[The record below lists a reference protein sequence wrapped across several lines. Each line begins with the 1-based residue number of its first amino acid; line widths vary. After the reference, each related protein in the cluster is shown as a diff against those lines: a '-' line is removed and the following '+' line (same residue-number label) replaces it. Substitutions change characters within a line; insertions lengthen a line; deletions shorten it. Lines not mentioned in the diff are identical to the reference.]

1 MIINPIIP
9 VWVMLLLIPI
19 LIMCLSNNKIKR
31 IRQIIIIVLIFLI
44 NIRIMIRT
52 DDAEVLTNDLD
63 VLFVVDTT
71 ISMIAEDYNG
81 NNTRLS
87 AVKDD
92 MKYIIEELEGAKFS
106 IVSFDNLSKVVMPY
120 TRDKD
125 ILYEAIDIL
134 KVSEYMFARGTTLNA
149 SIDGMEQQ
157 LEASLENENRARIV
171 FFISDGE
178 ITSADDSTI
187 DTNLFSVLG
196 TDINDGAVL
205 GYGTVDGGYM
215 YVKTG
220 DYGSYQ
226 YLDYQGKKAVSKIDE
241 ANLEIV
247 ASNLEIDYVN
257 MSSQSNLESK
267 LKDIK
272 DGVSYEFDVVD
283 KTAYADTYYI
293 FVVPLLGLLVYEFIN
308 FRRGV

>member
-9 VWVMLLLIPI
+9 VWVMVLLIPI
-19 LIMCLSNNKIKR
+19 FIVCLSHDKKKR
-31 IRQIIIIVLIFLI
+31 IRQIVIIALIFLI
-44 NIRIMIRT
+44 NIRIMVRKE
-52 DDAEVLTNDLD
+52 DAEVITNDLD

-81 NNTRLS
+81 DSTRLS
-87 AVKDD
+87 GVKDD

-106 IVSFDNLSKVVMPY
+106 IVTFDNSSKVVLPY

-125 ILYEAIDIL
+125 ILYEAIDII

-157 LEASLENENRARIV
+157 LEASASKEERARIV

-178 ITSADDSTI
+178 ITSSTDQKV
-187 DTNLFSVLG
+187 DTNLFSIFG
-196 TDINDGAVL
+196 SYISDGAVL
-205 GYGTVDGGYM
+205 GYGTSEGGYM

-220 DYGSYQ
+220 DYGSYK
-226 YLDYQGKKAVSKIDE
+226 YLDYKGKKAVSIIDE
-241 ANLEIV
+241 GNLDLV
-247 ASNLEIDYVN
+247 AKSLGVDYIN
-257 MSSQSNLESK
+257 MSKQSNLESK
-267 LKDIK
+267 LADIK
-272 DGVSYEFDVVD
+272 DGITYDFDVVD

-293 FVVPLLGLLVYEFIN
+293 FVVPLLGLLIYEFIN